1 MDSGALSVPFGHCQA
16 GLGQAGRPHL
26 VVQHDGPVHLLA
38 PLLVVARGLQHVL
51 GGAQQGQV
59 HELVVQAVLLW
70 GHRRGGDRLAGGS
83 PLERDPGAEAGAPT
97 LHRRMALL
105 KAWARV

>member
-1 MDSGALSVPFGHCQA
+1 MSVPA
-16 GLGQAGRPHL
+16 GRFWARPGRAGRPHL
-26 VVQHDGPVHLLA
+26 VVQHDCPVHLLA

-51 GGAQQGQV
+51 RGAQQGQV
-59 HELVVQAVLLW
+59 HELVVQAMLLW
-70 GHRRGGDRLAGGS
+70 RHRRGVDLLEGGS
-83 PLERDPGAEAGAPT
+83 PLERDPGEEAAVPT